1 MFQVA
6 RSAVDHDQPRRAM
19 RIDPIG
25 DLAGLTAAMSF
36 EIAAFITTA

>member
-1 MFQVA
+1 
-6 RSAVDHDQPRRAM
+6 M

-36 EIAAFITTA
+36 EIAAFISTA